1 MSESKYKHQNGKASL
16 FKNKYKDSESK
27 PDYKGTGTMLDGK
40 EIEIAMWKG
49 ETKSGELKLSLTFSE
64 PYVKPGEKS
73 QPKFDGIDL

>member
-27 PDYKGTGTMLDGK
+27 PDYKGTGTMLDG
-40 EIEIAMWKG
+40 